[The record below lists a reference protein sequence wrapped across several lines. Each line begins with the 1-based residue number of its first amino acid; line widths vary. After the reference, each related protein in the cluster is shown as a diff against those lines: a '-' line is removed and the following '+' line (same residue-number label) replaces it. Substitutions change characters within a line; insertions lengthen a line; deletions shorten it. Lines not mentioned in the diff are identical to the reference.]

1 MKILRNVLIV
11 VLAIILI
18 FGLILYIAG
27 DNMYKNA
34 LAGESLEDVIAKIQ
48 SDPNYVEYEDLPQ
61 NYINSVIAVE
71 DHRFREHGAID
82 LIAIARAIYVNI
94 STFSLREGGSTI
106 TQQVAKNIFYITED
120 NPVVRKSA
128 EILTSFDLEDKY
140 TKNDILE
147 LYVNTIYFGDG
158 YYGIEEACQGYL
170 NKDATEM
177 TLADSTMMAG
187 IPNAPSVYAPT
198 VNPDLTRDRQEKVI
212 SSMVEYNYISE
223 TDANNLID
231 SLDEYY
237 ENLSK
242 LLKSE

>member
-1 MKILRNVLIV
+1 MKILRNVLIII
-11 VLAIILI
+11 LAIILI
-18 FGLILYIAG
+18 VGLTLYIAG

-34 LAGESLEDVIAKIQ
+34 LAGNTLEDVIEEIQ
-48 SDPNYVEYEDLPQ
+48 SEPNYIEYEDLPQ
-61 NYINSVIAVE
+61 NYINAVIAVE

-82 LIAIARAIYVNI
+82 LVAIARAIYVNI

-128 EILTSFDLEDKY
+128 EILTAFDLENNY

-177 TLADSTMMAG
+177 TLADCTMMAG

-198 VNPDLTRDRQEKVI
+198 ANPDLTRDRQEKVI
-212 SSMVEYNYISE
+212 SSMVEYNYLSE
-223 TDANNLID
+223 TDADSLLN

-237 ENLSK
+237 KNLGET
-242 LLKSE
+242 LATE

>member
-34 LAGESLEDVIAKIQ
+34 LAGKSLEDVIAEIQ

-61 NYINSVIAVE
+61 NYINAVIAVE

-170 NKDATEM
+170 NKDASEM

-242 LLKSE
+242 LLKNE

>member
-1 MKILRNVLIV
+1 MKILRNVLIII
-11 VLAIILI
+11 LAIILI
-18 FGLILYIAG
+18 VGLTLYIAG

-34 LAGESLEDVIAKIQ
+34 LAGSTLEDVIEEIQ
-48 SDPNYVEYEDLPQ
+48 SDPNYIEYEDLPL
-61 NYINSVIAVE
+61 NYINAIIAVE

-82 LIAIARAIYVNI
+82 LVAIARAIYVNI

-128 EILTSFDLEDKY
+128 EVLTAFDLENNY

-177 TLADSTMMAG
+177 TLADCTMMAG

-198 VNPDLTRDRQEKVI
+198 ANPDLTRDRQEKVI
-212 SSMVEYNYISE
+212 SSMVEYNYLSE
-223 TDANNLID
+223 TDADSLIN

-237 ENLSK
+237 DDLSE
-242 LLKSE
+242 LLATE

>member
-34 LAGESLEDVIAKIQ
+34 LAGKSLEDVIAEIQ

-61 NYINSVIAVE
+61 NYINAVIAVE

-94 STFSLREGGSTI
+94 STFSFREGGSTI

-128 EILTSFDLEDKY
+128 EILTSFDLEDKF

-231 SLDEYY
+231 SLDGYY

-242 LLKSE
+242 LLKNE

>member
-34 LAGESLEDVIAKIQ
+34 LAGKSLEDVIAEIQ

-61 NYINSVIAVE
+61 NYINAVIAVE

-94 STFSLREGGSTI
+94 STFSFREGGSTI

-231 SLDEYY
+231 SLDGYY

-242 LLKSE
+242 LLKNE

>member
-1 MKILRNVLIV
+1 
-11 VLAIILI
+11 
-18 FGLILYIAG
+18 
-27 DNMYKNA
+27 MYKNA

-94 STFSLREGGSTI
+94 RTFSLREGGSTI

-242 LLKSE
+242 LLKNE

>member
-34 LAGESLEDVIAKIQ
+34 LAGKSLEDVIAEIQ

-61 NYINSVIAVE
+61 NYINAVIAVE

-94 STFSLREGGSTI
+94 STFSFREGGSTI

-128 EILTSFDLEDKY
+128 EVLTAFDLENNY

-177 TLADSTMMAG
+177 TLADCTMMAG

-198 VNPDLTRDRQEKVI
+198 ANPDLTRDRQEKVI
-212 SSMVEYNYISE
+212 SSMVEYNYLSE
-223 TDANNLID
+223 TDADSLIN

-237 ENLSK
+237 DDLSE
-242 LLKSE
+242 LLATE

>member
-1 MKILRNVLIV
+1 MKILRNVLIII
-11 VLAIILI
+11 LAIILI
-18 FGLILYIAG
+18 VGLTLYIAG

-34 LAGESLEDVIAKIQ
+34 LAGNTLEDVIEEIQ
-48 SDPNYVEYEDLPQ
+48 SEPNYIEYEDLPQ
-61 NYINSVIAVE
+61 NYINAVIAVE

-82 LIAIARAIYVNI
+82 LVAIARAIYVNI

-128 EILTSFDLEDKY
+128 EVLTAFDLENTY

-177 TLADSTMMAG
+177 TLADCTMMAG

-198 VNPDLTRDRQEKVI
+198 ANPDLTRDRQEKVI
-212 SSMVEYNYISE
+212 YSMVEYNYLSE
-223 TDANNLID
+223 TDADSLIN

-237 ENLSK
+237 DDLSE
-242 LLKSE
+242 LLATE